1 MHDMRPRLPAGLIA
15 RVRALARWAT
25 GTDASRSS
33 GLSWRALPPAARHYV
48 AAVIVLGAVALVAS
62 FPHSFPRPA
71 LFAVLLVV
79 SCVTSVWKV
88 NLPIS
93 LASGSTLSVSYA
105 AHLTSL
111 LLLGPRHAVLI
122 AVAGAWTQCVFR
134 VKRPYPVYRTV
145 FSMAAEAITMTAAG
159 LSYGWLGGPLQPLA
173 FSGLSRPLVAAI
185 ATYFVVNT
193 GLVAG
198 AIGLSTA
205 RSAWTVWREDF
216 LWSGASFMV
225 AGGAGAAAAV
235 VIGRGELWTALLML
249 APVYLTYRTYELFVG
264 RLEDEKR
271 HLVETQGLH
280 QEAVDALLQARQAER
295 DLDDE
300 RERLLVTL
308 RSIGDGVI
316 TTDLNGTILLIN
328 NVAETLT
335 GWTREEA
342 TGRPLAAVFQNFDT
356 ETREPCDN
364 SVTTLVNT
372 TSVSRRCSILAER
385 DLTEHPIEECAAPI
399 RNAEGRAIGMVLAF
413 RDITDTL
420 RIQEERAKANKLASL
435 GLLAGGIAHDFNNI
449 LMAVMG
455 NVSMA
460 RAAMPRGVMSGNWLA
475 EAEQA
480 CVRARQLTWQLLTF
494 SKGGVPTRK
503 PVAIVRLLQESAGVA
518 LHGSKVTC
526 TFDLPE
532 DLWTVEADSSQVVQV
547 FSNVLINAQQAM
559 PNGGVVTVRAEN
571 ILETDRRWENALR
584 VEPRRYV
591 RVSIVDKGIGIP
603 KEHISRIFDP
613 YFSTKPQGTGL
624 GLATTYSIVKNHGGF
639 LAVDSRPGQG
649 TTVQINFPAAG
660 SRDVEVQPEA
670 PARTAGSKQRVL
682 IMDDEA
688 SVRTLAANMLET
700 LGYDAEVVAS
710 GSAAVERFERALASG
725 QPFDVV
731 LLDLS
736 VPGDLGGTEA
746 VDRLGALDPQV
757 KTILMSGFSQH
768 PAVTEF
774 QTYGFKAVITKP
786 FTLQELSA
794 TMHSVITPRDWR
806 VH

>member
-1 MHDMRPRLPAGLIA
+1 MHRGLAAAAIA
-15 RVRALARWAT
+15 RVRPLARWAVS
-25 GTDASRSS
+25 TDASRS
-33 GLSWRALPPAARHYV
+33 GALAWRGLPPAARHYV
-48 AAVIVLGAVALVAS
+48 STVVVIGAATLVAS
-62 FPHSFPRPA
+62 FPLNLPRPA
-71 LFAVLLVV
+71 LFTVLLVA

-88 NLPIS
+88 NLPIG

-111 LLLGPRHAVLI
+111 LLLGPRHAVLV

-134 VKRPYPVYRTV
+134 VKRPYPLYRTV
-145 FSMAAEAITMTAAG
+145 FSIAAEAITMAATG
-159 LSYGWLGGPLQPLA
+159 LSYAWLGGPMQPVVFA
-173 FSGLSRPLVAAI
+173 GLSRPLVAAI
-185 ATYFVVNT
+185 ATYFFVNT

-198 AIGLSTA
+198 AIGKSTG
-205 RSAWTVWREDF
+205 RPVWMVWREDF

-225 AGGAGAAAAV
+225 AGGAGAVAAV
-235 VIGRGELWTALLML
+235 VIGRGEHWTALLML

-264 RLEDEKR
+264 RLEDQKR
-271 HLVETQGLH
+271 HIAETQTLH

-295 DLDDE
+295 ALDDE
-300 RERLLVTL
+300 RERLIVTL

-316 TTDLNGTILLIN
+316 TTDLNGTILSIN
-328 NVAETLT
+328 NVAEALT
-335 GWTREEA
+335 GWTRDEA

-356 ETREPCDN
+356 ETREPCDK
-364 SVTTLVNT
+364 SVATLVNAAA
-372 TSVSRRCSILAER
+372 VSRRCTILAAR

-413 RDITDTL
+413 RDIADTL
-420 RIQEERAKANKLASL
+420 RIQEERAKASKLASL

-455 NVSMA
+455 NISMA
-460 RAAMPRGVMSGNWLA
+460 RAAMPRGRLSGNWLA

-503 PVAIVRLLQESAGVA
+503 RVGIVRILRESAGLA
-518 LHGSKVTC
+518 LHGSAVSC
-526 TFDLPE
+526 TFDVPE
-532 DLWTVEADSSQVVQV
+532 DLWAVDADAAQLVQV
-547 FSNVLINAQQAM
+547 FSNVLINAQQSM

-571 ILETDRRWENALR
+571 ILEGERRWENALR
-584 VEPRRYV
+584 VEPRRYIRISV
-591 RVSIVDKGIGIP
+591 VDKGIGIP
-603 KEHISRIFDP
+603 KEHLSRIFDP
-613 YFSTKPQGTGL
+613 YFSTKQQGSGL

-639 LAVDSRPGQG
+639 IAVDSQPGCG
-649 TTVQINFPAAG
+649 TTVRINFPASG
-660 SRDVEVQPEA
+660 SRDVEEPAQPVVH
-670 PARTAGSKQRVL
+670 TSGSRHRVL

-688 SVRTLAANMLET
+688 AVRTLAANMLEF
-700 LGYDAEVVAS
+700 LGYDAEVVDG
-710 GSAAVERFERALASG
+710 GSAALEHFARARASG
-725 QPFDVV
+725 HPFDVV

-746 VDRLGALDPQV
+746 VDRLGELDPEV
-757 KTILMSGFSQH
+757 KTILMSGFTQH

-774 QTYGFKAVITKP
+774 RTYGFNAVITKP

-794 TMHSVITPRDWR
+794 TLHSVITPRDWR